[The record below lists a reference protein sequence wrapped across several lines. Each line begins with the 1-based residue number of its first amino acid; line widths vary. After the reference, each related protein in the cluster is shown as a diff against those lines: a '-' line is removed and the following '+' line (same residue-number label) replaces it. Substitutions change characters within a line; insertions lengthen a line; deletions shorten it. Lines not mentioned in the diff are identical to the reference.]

1 MKELSYQ
8 VGLLVGGNLAN
19 QVNPEDMDLLSLA
32 RGIEDAINGV
42 ADDAT
47 MDKAARQVQ
56 AYMQDVLTSRAKAS
70 LGEERAFLEQN
81 AKRPEVLSRPSGLQ
95 YEILKAGDGKT
106 PLARNTVMAHY
117 EGRLLDGSIFDSSIM
132 RGEPAQFPVGN
143 LIQGWQEALQIMP
156 VGSKW
161 RLYIPHNLG
170 YGERGAGADIPPFA
184 TLIFDLELISIVS

>member
-1 MKELSYQ
+1 MKEISYQ
-8 VGLLVGGNLAN
+8 VGLLVGSNLSN

-32 RGIEDAINGV
+32 RGIEDAINGS
-42 ADDAT
+42 ADDNA
-47 MDKAARQVQ
+47 MDKAARAVQ
-56 AYMQDVLTSRAKAS
+56 AYMQDVLTARAKES
-70 LGEERAFLEQN
+70 LGEEIEFLTQN

-95 YEILKAGDGKT
+95 YEVLKAGEGKV
-106 PLARNTVMAHY
+106 PSARNTVLAHY

-184 TLIFDLELISIVS
+184 TLIFDLELINIVS

>member
-1 MKELSYQ
+1 MKVLSYQ

-70 LGEERAFLEQN
+70 LGEETAFLEQN
-81 AKRPEVLSRPSGLQ
+81 AKRTEVLSRPSGLQ
-95 YEILKAGDGKT
+95 YEILKAGEGKIPT
-106 PLARNTVMAHY
+106 ARNTVMAHY

-170 YGERGAGADIPPFA
+170 YGERGAGGDIPPFA

>member
-8 VGLLVGGNLAN
+8 VGLLVGSNLSN

-42 ADDAT
+42 ADDAV
-47 MDKAARQVQ
+47 MDMAARAVQ
-56 AYMQDVLTSRAKAS
+56 SYMQDVLTARAQESVKT
-70 LGEERAFLEQN
+70 EKDFFEQN
-81 AKRPEVLSRPSGLQ
+81 AKRLEIVKRPSGLQ
-95 YEILKAGDGKT
+95 YEILKAGEGKVPT
-106 PLARNTVMAHY
+106 AKNTVLAHY

-132 RGEPAQFPVGN
+132 RGQPAQFPVSN
-143 LIQGWQEALQIMP
+143 LISGWQEALQIMP

-170 YGERGAGADIPPFA
+170 YGERGAGNDIPPFA
-184 TLIFDLELISIVS
+184 TLIFDLELLDIVN

>member
-56 AYMQDVLTSRAKAS
+56 SYMQDVLTSRAKAS

-81 AKRPEVLSRPSGLQ
+81 SKRPEVVSRPSGLQ
-95 YEILKAGDGKT
+95 YEILKAGEGKIPT
-106 PLARNTVMAHY
+106 ARNTVMAHY

-170 YGERGAGADIPPFA
+170 YGERGAGGDIPPFA
-184 TLIFDLELISIVS
+184 TLIFDLELLNIVS

>member
-8 VGLLVGGNLAN
+8 VGLLVGSNLSN

-42 ADDAT
+42 VDDAN
-47 MDKAARQVQ
+47 MDKAARAVQ
-56 AYMQDVLTSRAKAS
+56 SYMQDVLTARAKESVKA
-70 LGEERAFLEQN
+70 EKDFFEQN
-81 AKRPEVLSRPSGLQ
+81 AKRLEIVKRPSGLQ
-95 YEILKAGDGKT
+95 YEILIAGAGKVPT
-106 PLARNTVMAHY
+106 AKNTVLAHY

-132 RGEPAQFPVGN
+132 RGQPAQFPVSN
-143 LIQGWQEALQIMP
+143 LISGWQEALQIMP

-170 YGERGAGADIPPFA
+170 YGERGAGNDIPPFA
-184 TLIFDLELISIVS
+184 TLIFDLELLDIVN